1 MLFSFY
7 AAVGRDAGKWPRRRP
22 LADQAKSGAFG
33 TGSWTDTSPPNGC
46 RTATK
51 VAVWELAENPAT
63 CREPLLS
70 RRRAIT
76 DGSHTGTC

>member
-1 MLFSFY
+1 MLFSVS
-7 AAVGRDAGKWPRRRP
+7 AAGGRDAGKWSRRRP

-51 VAVWELAENPAT
+51 VAVWELVENPVA
-63 CREPLLS
+63 CDEPRYLE
-70 RRRAIT
+70 RRAVT
-76 DGSHTGTC
+76 FGSRMGTC